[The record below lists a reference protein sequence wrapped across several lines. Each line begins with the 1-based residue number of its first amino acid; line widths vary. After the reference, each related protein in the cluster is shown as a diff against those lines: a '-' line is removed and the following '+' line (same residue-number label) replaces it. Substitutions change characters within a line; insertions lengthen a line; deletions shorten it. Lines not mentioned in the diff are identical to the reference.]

1 MGTGSIRVN
10 EGLGA
15 QVLHLE
21 FSQVNKHRLH
31 TMVTMMMMAETVVAV
46 TNDYGHCWVL
56 AVLIM
61 GTAGR
66 CW

>member
-31 TMVTMMMMAETVVAV
+31 TMVTMMMMVETVVAV